1 MGRTLAILVVASV
14 LVCGCEP
21 RVDPDL
27 EDAGPQIDPLPVQQA
42 RAYPETVTGMFLSLA
57 DFEDTPD
64 GRGDQQIEH
73 FAVLPGGAGER
84 KFVVNITRTGAGAM
98 EVVLPPRAA
107 LAFRIPDIHD
117 FTGYTLV
124 SLALYSESLRD
135 DLTVTLVTDEARWT
149 SHRTLLMPG
158 WNNVLIDIRRLERV
172 VGFDV
177 TDVREMHIA
186 FANAASPV
194 TFNLDDVMVLDNR
207 RKLTPVPH
215 GADLAKAGLDYTLI
229 VPHRDKPVALAMGS
243 DGLWRLGDIQADVQ
257 VVGPRAVVPAAGED
271 LEWMGPRRLGTVN
284 ILEHNAVRIRLANTW
299 YFPTRVGEWASLAV
313 RQIRWEYTFYHDGRW
328 VTHVELNN
336 AGGQQIG
343 SVRFLLP
350 QRGAWADAGVSK
362 DRTIADLAGPVG
374 RWNCLVAPP
383 KLRAETLESN
393 YIRPGKIRT
402 AIAAADFFAPGD
414 ADRDGFDETQG
425 CYSLQARAGHCRFT
439 ILPPEGGLIDPVIR
453 VAGRWKGDVSVN
465 SEGLAIRDVVRLEDG
480 SMLFVVPGF
489 LKRPTAVEVV
499 GDIPP
504 DAEPG

>member
-1 MGRTLAILVVASV
+1 M
-14 LVCGCEP
+14 
-21 RVDPDL
+21 
-27 EDAGPQIDPLPVQQA
+27 DAGPQIDPLPVQQA
-42 RAYPETVTGMFLSLA
+42 RAYPETVTGLFLSLA
-57 DFEDTPD
+57 DFEDAPD
-64 GRGDQQIEH
+64 GRGDEQVEH
-73 FAVLPGGAGER
+73 FAVLPDGQGGK

-98 EVVLPPRAA
+98 EVVLPARAA

-135 DLTVTLVTDEARWT
+135 DLTVTLVTDAARWT

-177 TDVREMHIA
+177 TDVQEMHIA
-186 FANAASPV
+186 FANAVSPV
-194 TFNLDDVMVLDNR
+194 TFNLDDIMVVDNR

-215 GADLAKAGLDYTLI
+215 GAALAKAGLDYTMI
-229 VPHRDKPVALAMGS
+229 VPHRDKPVSIAMGS
-243 DGLWRLGDIQADVQ
+243 DGLWRLDAVQADVQ
-257 VVGPRAVVPAAGED
+257 VLPPRAVAPTAGED
-271 LEWMGPRRLGTVN
+271 LEWMGPRRLGTVD
-284 ILEHNAVRIRLANTW
+284 ILEHNAVRIRLATTW
-299 YFPTRVGEWASLAV
+299 YFPMRVGEWASLAV

-350 QRGAWADAGVSK
+350 QRAAWAGAGVSK
-362 DRTIADLAGPVG
+362 DRTLADLAGPVG
-374 RWNCLVAPP
+374 RWSYLVAPP

-393 YIRPGKIRT
+393 YIRPGTIRT

-425 CYSLQARAGHCRFT
+425 CYSLKARAGHCRFT
-439 ILPPEGGLIDPVIR
+439 ILPPEGGLIDPVVR
-453 VAGRWKGDVSVN
+453 VAGQWKGAVSVN
-465 SEGLAIRDVVRLEDG
+465 SEGLAIRDVVRLDDG
-480 SMLFVVPGF
+480 SVLFVVPGF

-504 DAEPG
+504 SVEP

>member
-1 MGRTLAILVVASV
+1 MGRTLAILAAASM
-14 LVCGCEP
+14 LLCGCVLPAPPETE
-21 RVDPDL
+21 DPGL
-27 EDAGPQIDPLPVQQA
+27 QIDPLPVQQA
-42 RAYPETVTGMFLSLA
+42 RAYPETVTGLFVSLA
-57 DFEDTPD
+57 DFEDTAD
-64 GRGDQQIEH
+64 SRGDEQVEH
-73 FAVLPGGAGER
+73 FAVLPDGAGGR

-98 EVVLPPRAA
+98 EIVLPPGAS

-124 SLALYSESLRD
+124 SLAIYSESLRD
-135 DLTVTLVTDEARWT
+135 DLTVTLVTNAARWT

-158 WNNVLIDIRRLERV
+158 WNNVLVDIRRLERV
-172 VGFDV
+172 AGFDV

-186 FANAASPV
+186 FANAVSPV
-194 TFNLDDVMVLDNR
+194 TFNLDDIMVLDNR
-207 RKLTPVPH
+207 RKLTPAPH
-215 GADLAKAGLDYTLI
+215 GAELRKEGLDYTLRI
-229 VPHRDKPVALAMGS
+229 PHRDEAVAVATGP
-243 DGLWRLGDIQADVQ
+243 DGLWRIGACQAAVQ
-257 VVGPRAVVPAAGED
+257 VLPPRAVAPAAGED
-271 LEWMGPRRLGTVN
+271 LEWMGPRRLGTVE
-284 ILEHNAVRIRLANTW
+284 ILEHNAVRIRLASTW

-350 QRGAWADAGVSK
+350 RRAAWAGAGVSK
-362 DRTIADLAGPVG
+362 DRTLGDLAGPVG
-374 RWNCLVAPP
+374 RWSYLVAPP

-402 AIAAADFFAPGD
+402 AIAAAGFFAPGD

-425 CYSLQARAGHCRFT
+425 CYSLKARAGHCRFT
-439 ILPPEGGLIDPVIR
+439 ILPPEGGLIDPIIR
-453 VAGRWKGDVSVN
+453 VAGQWKGDVSVN
-465 SEGLAIRDVVRLEDG
+465 SEGLAIRDFVRLDDG
-480 SMLFVVPGF
+480 SVLFVVPGF

-504 DAEPG
+504 TVEP